1 MINRSSLLASIFI
14 LAAFLSSC
22 NENQVFDEVVQLPDN
37 AWSAMD
43 TIRFNVAISDTSAVY
58 DVLLHIRNEKTY
70 NYSNLWLFIETT
82 APNGQ
87 TLQDTLEIILAN
99 EEGNWLG
106 KGIGNVNTLLSP
118 YLKQVSFKYR
128 GIYTFAITQGMR
140 DTKLEHILN
149 VGLRIDHHD

>member
-1 MINRSSLLASIFI
+1 MLNKSLLATAIITFLFI
-14 LAAFLSSC
+14 LASC
-22 NENQVFDEVVQLPDN
+22 DQNQVFDEVVSLPGEGW
-37 AWSAMD
+37 AATD
-43 TIRFNVAISDTSAVY
+43 TVLFNVVISDTSGVY

-87 TLQDTLEIILAN
+87 TLLDTLEIMLADDM
-99 EEGNWLG
+99 GNWLG

-118 YLKQVSFKYR
+118 YVTQVSFRYR

-140 DTKLEHILN
+140 DTLLEDILN
-149 VGLRIDHHD
+149 VGLRVDNHE